1 MQVRFF
7 YGRVLGARVILR
19 AMRRLFLTSLLLL
32 TAGCSGKDDVSV
44 PPADAGPDVADTAP
58 PEPVDAGPQK
68 LTAGKSELS
77 FTVGGRARSYVLV
90 VPDAIKD
97 KTLPLVVAMHERNE
111 RNANFISSTTKLEA
125 LAKEKGFV
133 LAAPQGIPQGLTIG
147 ETAMTVAWDAYR
159 TKEQGNIDLPFL
171 ETLISTI
178 VASGSIDT
186 KKIVVYGYGDGAFMS
201 FRYGIEK
208 SDEVSCAAV
217 LAGGNPLDA
226 KLIATATKKIP
237 FAIQIGKEDPA
248 YANATQAKTD
258 LEKAGFSVDFK
269 DVSNAGRTP
278 PPGDPAA
285 PLDNCLGK

>member
-1 MQVRFF
+1 
-7 YGRVLGARVILR
+7 
-19 AMRRLFLTSLLLL
+19 MRRFFLTSFLLL
-32 TAGCSGKDDVSV
+32 AAACSGKDDVSV

-68 LTAGKSELS
+68 LTAGRSELS
-77 FTVGGRARSYVLV
+77 FTVGGRARSYILV

-97 KTLPLVVAMHERNE
+97 KSLPLVVAMHERGE
-111 RNANFISSTTKLEA
+111 QNANFVSSTIKLEA

-147 ETAMTVAWDAYR
+147 EQSMTVAWDAYR

-171 ETLISTI
+171 DTLISTI

-186 KKIVVYGYGDGAFMS
+186 KKIVVFGYGDGAFMA

-208 SDEVSCAAV
+208 SNDLACAAV

-226 KLIATATKKIP
+226 KLIASAAKKIP
-237 FAIQIGKEDPA
+237 FAIQIGKNDPA
-248 YANATQAKTD
+248 YANATQAKAD
-258 LEKAGFSVDFK
+258 LETAGFGVDFK
-269 DVSNAGRTP
+269 DISNAGRTP
-278 PPGDPAA
+278 PPGEPTA
-285 PLDNCLGK
+285 PLVSCLGK

>member
-1 MQVRFF
+1 
-7 YGRVLGARVILR
+7 
-19 AMRRLFLTSLLLL
+19 MRRLFLTSFLLLI
-32 TAGCSGKDDVSV
+32 AACSGKDDVSV

-68 LTAGKSELS
+68 LAAGRSELS
-77 FTVGGRARSYVLV
+77 FTVNGRARSYILV

-97 KTLPLVVAMHERNE
+97 KSLPLVVALHERGE
-111 RNANFISSTTKLEA
+111 QNANFVSATTKLEA

-147 ETAMTVAWDAYR
+147 EQSMTVAWDAYR
-159 TKEQGNIDLPFL
+159 TIEQGNIDLPFL
-171 ETLISTI
+171 DTLISTI
-178 VASGSIDT
+178 VASGSIDA
-186 KKIVVYGYGDGAFMS
+186 KKVVVYGYGDGAFMA

-208 SDEVSCAAV
+208 SNDLACAAV

-226 KLIATATKKIP
+226 KLIASAKKKIP
-237 FAIQIGKEDPA
+237 FAIQIGKNDPA

-258 LEKAGFSVDFK
+258 LEAAGFSVEFK

-278 PPGDPAA
+278 PPGEPTA
-285 PLDNCLGK
+285 PLESCLGK